1 MKLPSKLINYNLS
14 TLKKLEIILNKLTTE
29 PCSPNKL
36 YKDIKKQFLNIG
48 EFLETLD
55 ILFLLDKIK
64 LNLNGEIILC

>member
-29 PCSPNKL
+29 ACSPNEL
-36 YKDIKKQFLNIG
+36 YKGIKKQFSNIG
-48 EFLETLD
+48 EFLESLD
-55 ILFLLDKIK
+55 ILFILDKIK